1 MIKTLD
7 VGFGLELLL
16 RKANEDN
23 IEILRPYV
31 NMIGV
36 IYGIHVSNEVNIE
49 INRALLSRNFENF
62 AEKISDILEQVDCI
76 G

>member
-7 VGFGLELLL
+7 IGFGLELLL
-16 RKANEDN
+16 RNTNEDN

-36 IYGIHVSNEVNIE
+36 IYGIQVSNEVNIE